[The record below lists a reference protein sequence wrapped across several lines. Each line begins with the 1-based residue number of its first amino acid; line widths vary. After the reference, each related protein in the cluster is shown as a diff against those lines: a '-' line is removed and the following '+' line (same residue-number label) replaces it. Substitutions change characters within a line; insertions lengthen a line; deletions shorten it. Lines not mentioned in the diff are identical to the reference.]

1 MKTSLR
7 GNAIRPK
14 GGMMRAALLAL
25 TLVGC
30 AESHALP
37 SDAGRR
43 APDMGGCL
51 GLSATLRDGGPP
63 IAHVYPYPDGHPCGD
78 GGGVSLRFPWLTDA
92 GRAAVEGA
100 KP

>member
-1 MKTSLR
+1 MKYAT
-7 GNAIRPK
+7 
-14 GGMMRAALLAL
+14 ALLAL
-25 TLVGC
+25 AMMAC
-30 AESHALP
+30 AEPATPATENHT
-37 SDAGRR
+37 

>member
-1 MKTSLR
+1 MTR
-7 GNAIRPK
+7 YY
-14 GGMMRAALLAL
+14 ALSMLL
-25 TLVGC
+25 LIGC
-30 AESHALP
+30 AETHTAP
-37 SDAGRR
+37 IDAGPPT
-43 APDMGGCL
+43 APDLGGCL